1 MGGNW
6 AASGGNGKL
15 RKQHLLFLL
24 FHTDLP
30 VTRLGVKVLLLL
42 QNMGNV
48 VFFPHEANFLLI
60 EEVL

>member
-30 VTRLGVKVLLLL
+30 VTRQGVKVLLLL
-42 QNMGNV
+42 QNMGN